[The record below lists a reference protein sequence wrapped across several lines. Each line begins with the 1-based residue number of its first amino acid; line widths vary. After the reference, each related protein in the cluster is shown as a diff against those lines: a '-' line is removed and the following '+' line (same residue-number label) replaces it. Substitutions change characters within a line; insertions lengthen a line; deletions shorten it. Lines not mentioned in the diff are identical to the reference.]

1 MEKFSFYD
9 FLGLLL
15 PGVIF
20 VFFANTIN
28 NLYGVYPIL
37 FEAVDWK
44 VSISILLC
52 FALIIGAVLYTS
64 NFYLTNKTKWYNQL
78 FGMYNHVAD
87 LYLKM
92 KFLHQLM
99 NKTLNQKAKEWYG
112 KNIFFNNKDFEKLT
126 NKEQKD
132 VKDLQDEYYDRMYYE
147 LEYIGKIENAKA
159 FQSFYFFFRQTT
171 LACIVLLILGIVLQL
186 LSLFSFFSLKTPETN
201 SILWLAALLIILLL
215 ISIQLAR
222 WYRKRMVMKMYWA
235 YFTHLNQTLN
245 N

>member
-37 FEAVDWK
+37 FETVDWK
-44 VSISILLC
+44 VDISILLC

-64 NFYLTNKTKWYNQL
+64 NFYFVNKTKWYNQL
-78 FGMYNHVAD
+78 FGMYNPVAD
-87 LYLKM
+87 LYLEM

-112 KNIFFNNKDFEKLT
+112 KNIFFNNKDFDEMNIKEK
-126 NKEQKD
+126 ND
-132 VKDLQDEYYDRMYYE
+132 VKDLQDEYYERMYYE
-147 LEYIGKIENAKA
+147 LEYIGKNEHAKT
-159 FQSFYFFFRQTT
+159 FHSFYFFFRQTA
-171 LACIVLLILGIVLQL
+171 LACIVLLIAEIVLQV
-186 LSLFSFFSLKTPETN
+186 LSHFSYFNLKTPDTC
-201 SILWLAALLIILLL
+201 SFLWLAGLLSILLF
-215 ISIQLAR
+215 ISVLLAR

-235 YFTHLNQTLN
+235 YFTHLNQN
-245 N
+245 

>member
-1 MEKFSFYD
+1 M
-9 FLGLLL
+9 
-15 PGVIF
+15 
-20 VFFANTIN
+20 
-28 NLYGVYPIL
+28 
-37 FEAVDWK
+37 
-44 VSISILLC
+44 
-52 FALIIGAVLYTS
+52 
-64 NFYLTNKTKWYNQL
+64 
-78 FGMYNHVAD
+78 
-87 LYLKM
+87 
-92 KFLHQLM
+92 
-99 NKTLNQKAKEWYG
+99 
-112 KNIFFNNKDFEKLT
+112 
-126 NKEQKD
+126 
-132 VKDLQDEYYDRMYYE
+132 QDEYYDRMYYE